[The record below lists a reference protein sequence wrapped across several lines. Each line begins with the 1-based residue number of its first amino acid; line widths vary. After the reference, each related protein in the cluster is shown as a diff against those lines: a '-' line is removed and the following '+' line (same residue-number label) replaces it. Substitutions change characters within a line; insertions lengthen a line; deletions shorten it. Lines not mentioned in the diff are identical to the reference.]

1 MKLVGDITFIATGE
15 GWLYL
20 ATWLDLATRE
30 IVGYS
35 MADHHRASL
44 VVDALTM
51 AAGRGGS
58 SPAASR
64 TQTAAAST
72 HPMNFGKRYVGWGCG
87 RAWAGPVRASTMPP
101 PNHSSRC

>member
-1 MKLVGDITFIATGE
+1 MPGPYPVGEEGRARGRPARPRLHRPEPGMRLVGDITFIAIGE

-44 VVDALTM
+44 VVDALSM
-51 AAGRGGS
+51 APPRPGLRR
-58 SPAASR
+58 SR
-64 TQTAAAST
+64 LTSI
-72 HPMNFGKRYVGWGCG
+72 
-87 RAWAGPVRASTMPP
+87 S
-101 PNHSSRC
+101 